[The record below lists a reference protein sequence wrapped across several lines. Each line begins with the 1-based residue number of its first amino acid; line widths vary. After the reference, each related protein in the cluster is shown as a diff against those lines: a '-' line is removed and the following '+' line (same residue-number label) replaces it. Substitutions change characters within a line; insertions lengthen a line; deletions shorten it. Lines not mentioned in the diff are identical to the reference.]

1 MKLNTTFVIIMVSI
15 FYLVF
20 PFLIMLIRNKKTQK
34 ILSIVSFCIFIAILI
49 VGTLGKIDISKTTTT
64 ISFQK
69 FGNWFD
75 KNISFSFSHL
85 TKQDI
90 IINLLM
96 LIPIGTFTCYCF
108 ENLKTWKKIF
118 ISLAVGFICGMLIE
132 FCQFMFPVPRS
143 VQLSDIIFNAI
154 SVLFGALICVLYQF
168 IINKIYSNKN
178 KEQKL

>member
-1 MKLNTTFVIIMVSI
+1 MKLNTTLVIILVAI
-15 FYLVF
+15 FYLVL
-20 PFLIMLIRNKKTQK
+20 PFLIMLIKNKKTQRV
-34 ILSIVSFCIFIAILI
+34 LSIVSLCIFIAFLV

-64 ISFQK
+64 ITFEK

-75 KNISFSFSHL
+75 KNINLSFENL

-108 ENLKTWKKIF
+108 ENSKIWKKIF
-118 ISLAVGFICGMLIE
+118 ISLTIGFICGMLIE

-143 VQLSDIIFNAI
+143 IQLSDVVFNAI
-154 SVLFGALICVLYQF
+154 SVLFGALICMLYQY
-168 IINKIYSNKN
+168 IINKIYPNN
-178 KEQKL
+178 IKEQK

>member
-15 FYLVF
+15 FYLVI

-75 KNISFSFSHL
+75 KSININFSNL

-96 LIPIGTFTCYCF
+96 LIPIGTFTCHCF
-108 ENLKTWKKIF
+108 ENSKIWKKIL
-118 ISLAVGFICGMLIE
+118 ISLAVGFIYGMLIE

-154 SVLFGALICVLYQF
+154 SVLFGALICMLYQF
-168 IINKIYSNKN
+168 LICKIYKNNK
-178 KEQKL
+178 KEEL